1 MVLGWL
7 VDFPWVSSL
16 IVTNVSL
23 VSSGICVL
31 AFPACEDFAGFIS
44 VALMLGDCTSY
55 YKILNAGGKV
65 FTHFRRVVRLSLHF
79 ADIDHP
85 GGLAGVG
92 RPHLRLRASRLFP
105 RGRFH
110 RRSSPRR

>member
-1 MVLGWL
+1 MGNTVGRVVLGWL

-44 VALMLGDCTSY
+44 VALMLGLSVSAYISLTSI
-55 YKILNAGGKV
+55 ILVDLLGLDALTSAFGLLV
-65 FTHFRRVVRLSLHF
+65 SFRGVASIVG
-79 ADIDHP
+79 P
-85 GGLAGVG
+85 PLAG
-92 RPHLRLRASRLFP
+92 
-105 RGRFH
+105 
-110 RRSSPRR
+110 